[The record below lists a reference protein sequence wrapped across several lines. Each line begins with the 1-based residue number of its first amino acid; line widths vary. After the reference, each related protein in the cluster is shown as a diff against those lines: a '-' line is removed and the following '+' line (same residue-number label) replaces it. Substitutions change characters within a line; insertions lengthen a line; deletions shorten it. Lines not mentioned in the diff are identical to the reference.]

1 MSLDIKTGHQKL
13 DLAIYEVYEDVWKN
27 CMDISETNMKY
38 QFWLKMIIEPNNF
51 GDLCDVREYL
61 TENMINNE
69 QTAEQI
75 GAKLNTIY
83 NNLQLKMINIINE
96 FDEGLQY
103 ETHTIKQNSETIGNV
118 NESEKLETNAEI
130 KLQHAIVER
139 QHKMDTKLK
148 LLETE
153 NDKLSENSKQIKTL
167 LGELSF
173 RNRKLSNSKERIALL
188 LKEKKDLISTIEKI
202 EVKDGHFQMIQH
214 QLAKEQEKNKRLRN
228 IIENEYER
236 RII

>member
-1 MSLDIKTGHQKL
+1 
-13 DLAIYEVYEDVWKN
+13 
-27 CMDISETNMKY
+27 MDISETNMKY
-38 QFWLKMIIEPNNF
+38 QFWLKMIVEPDNF

-61 TENMINNE
+61 TENMINKE
-69 QTAEQI
+69 QTAQQI

-96 FDEGLQY
+96 FDEGLQRV
-103 ETHTIKQNSETIGNV
+103 THTIEQNSEMIENV
-118 NESEKLETNAEI
+118 NESEKLETNAAI
-130 KLQHAIVER
+130 KLQRAVEER
-139 QHKMDTKLK
+139 QRKMDTKLK

-153 NDKLSENSKQIKTL
+153 NDKLSEKQAEYSKQIKTL

-188 LKEKKDLISTIEKI
+188 SKEKKDLIGTIEKM
-202 EVKDGHFQMIQH
+202 EVKDGNFLTIQH